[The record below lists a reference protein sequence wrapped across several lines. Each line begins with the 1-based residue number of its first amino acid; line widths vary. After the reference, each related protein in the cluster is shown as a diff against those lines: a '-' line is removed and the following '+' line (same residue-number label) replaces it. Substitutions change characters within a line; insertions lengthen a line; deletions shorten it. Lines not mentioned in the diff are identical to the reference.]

1 MPWLAKREERRW
13 RQRRL
18 CPSRRIHGSN
28 LLQPL
33 KTAPG
38 FANLSKFV
46 KFSVDSRN
54 FRCHSVNTPRSER
67 SPAEGHGNP
76 LQYPCLVNSMNRG
89 ASQATD
95 HGVLKSWT
103 RLSTHIVKETYKL
116 STLNLPFPSAH
127 RYIDTMMMLRKPDCL
142 EATLLRLEVVVEFRS
157 PEFQMS
163 VFSTTAYCPS
173 SFQQKISYQY
183 IDQSSDKNNELRLD
197 NKLGKACFEILRQS
211 HQKYMRVGNM

>member
-1 MPWLAKREERRW
+1 MGWDTKSKGLSGGAVVKNLPANDGNARNA
-13 RQRRL
+13 
-18 CPSRRIHGSN
+18 GSI
-28 LLQPL
+28 
-33 KTAPG
+33 
-38 FANLSKFV
+38 
-46 KFSVDSRN
+46 
-54 FRCHSVNTPRSER
+54 PRSER

-157 PEFQMS
+157 PEF
-163 VFSTTAYCPS
+163 
-173 SFQQKISYQY
+173 
-183 IDQSSDKNNELRLD
+183 
-197 NKLGKACFEILRQS
+197 
-211 HQKYMRVGNM
+211 